1 MIVVLGVGNSLHSD
15 DGAGPA
21 VAEKLAALG
30 LPEISAY
37 NCGTTPE
44 NFTGVVR
51 RMLPDLLVIVD
62 AAEMGLAA
70 GSVRRIPSEK
80 IQDMTIGTHMLAL
93 SHLVRFLMD
102 VVDQILVVGVQPG
115 CLWEGENLSED
126 VEEGVREIVQ
136 VICQGDFAKIAKLE

>member
-1 MIVVLGVGNSLHSD
+1 MIVVLGVGNYLHGD
-15 DGAGPA
+15 DGVGPA
-21 VAEKLAALG
+21 VAERLAALG
-30 LPEISAY
+30 LPEVSAY
-37 NCGTTPE
+37 NCGMTPE

-51 RMLPDLLVIVD
+51 RMRPDLLVIVD

-80 IQDMTIGTHMLAL
+80 IHDTTIGTHMLAL

-126 VEEGVREIVQ
+126 AKEGVREIVQ